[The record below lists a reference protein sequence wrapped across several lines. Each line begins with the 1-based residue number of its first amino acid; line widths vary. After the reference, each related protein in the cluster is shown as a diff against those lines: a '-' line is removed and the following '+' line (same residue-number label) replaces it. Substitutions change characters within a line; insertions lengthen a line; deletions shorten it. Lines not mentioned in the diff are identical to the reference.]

1 MTTNDELK
9 EFLGSSKLFVLSV
22 VTDDGSPW
30 VTPLTIKKWQ
40 GHQIE
45 WDSAVSTVHSQAIA
59 REPRVALCVFKKEG
73 DKQVGFY
80 ASANAQMIE
89 DKEDGFARYSAI
101 IDRAW
106 LNDEDFVKRELDTS
120 ILDGLGA

>member
-1 MTTNDELK
+1 MTTNDDLK
-9 EFLGSSKLFVLSV
+9 AFLAASKHFVLAV
-22 VTDDGSPW
+22 VTEDGSPW
-30 VTPLTIKKWQ
+30 ATPLTLKKWQ
-40 GHQIE
+40 GRQIE

-80 ASANAQMIE
+80 ARATAKLLE
-89 DKEDGFARYSAI
+89 DKGDGFARYGAM